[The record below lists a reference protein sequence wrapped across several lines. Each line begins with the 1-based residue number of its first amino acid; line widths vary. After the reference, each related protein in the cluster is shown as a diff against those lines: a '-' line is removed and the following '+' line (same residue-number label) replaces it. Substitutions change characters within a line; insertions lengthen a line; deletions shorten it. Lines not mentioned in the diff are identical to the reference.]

1 MEICGSQ
8 NCASRREIMYLPL
21 THSLDRQ
28 LSDRKVVCALPF
40 YGDTARSDEANL
52 SANRVTGSKAKW
64 SNLTLSDV
72 YDNTHDCRRGID
84 KAEANTEETSAASD
98 TTVDSSV
105 APSTPPEE
113 PCAKRRKYRG
123 VRQRSKVKW
132 AAQVHDPEK
141 PGTVWLGT
149 YDSPEEA
156 AQAYD
161 RAALRF
167 HGPRAILNFPGKSHI
182 TKATTAA
189 AVSFER
195 SASGSDIS
203 SEVTDGSV
211 SGNAAVTP
219 QEFSTKSV
227 PPESRTMLEYLLQSQ
242 ENCTLSVNRQ
252 SSTMF
257 GYLLQQ
263 SHGSMMI
270 NSQYSQP
277 HMHSPERGSV
287 DFIQPLHQA
296 AAQTMIPFLR
306 PAEVSTAADIDLDL
320 HL

>member
-1 MEICGSQ
+1 MH
-8 NCASRREIMYLPL
+8 LPL

-105 APSTPPEE
+105 APSTPPE

-149 YDSPEEA
+149 YDTPEEA

-182 TKATTAA
+182 TTAAALAPA

-219 QEFSTKSV
+219 QEFSTESV

-242 ENCTLSVNRQ
+242 ENSTLSVKRQ

-257 GYLLQQ
+257 DYLLQQ
-263 SHGSMMI
+263 SHDSMMA
-270 NSQYSQP
+270 NSQYSRP
-277 HMHSPERGSV
+277 NMYSPERGSI
-287 DFIQPLHQA
+287 DFIQPFHQA
-296 AAQTMIPFLR
+296 AAQTMIPFRR
-306 PAEVSTAADIDLDL
+306 PAEVSTAADIDIDLDL